1 MVCISIFFLSWFL
14 CISCILVTGNG
25 THPEL
30 ATELKDDS
38 GLQIVEVITEEA
50 GADAEDGIVEAP
62 AQIDPEAHKAKNV
75 EVEASLA
82 EAAED
87 VSAADED
94 DTEMNKDLTDE
105 GSIEA
110 DLSQSNS
117 TMEVIEVTT
126 TVSATETA
134 DDSED
139 DTEVIL
145 EGGVTREPEIEANR
159 SQTDRDPEVNV
170 RPSTE
175 ADIEKE
181 AVTEVDAEV
190 TGNGTKEG
198 AKEAVL
204 SQSNSSTE
212 IIEIKTAG
220 NATEAAIISENE
232 DESEFDTEVMVDGA
246 VTKDGSKE
254 EVLKSDPTA
263 EDIEV
268 LTAGPSTGA
277 AAISENEAA
286 TEVAAVVTRNETA
299 SGAEADGDDT
309 VGEPD
314 INHTN
319 EDEVKVL
326 GNGFVYAG
334 ASL

>member
-1 MVCISIFFLSWFL
+1 M

-50 GADAEDGIVEAP
+50 GADAEDGIVAAP
-62 AQIDPEAHKAKNV
+62 AQIDPESHKAKNV

-87 VSAADED
+87 VSASDED
-94 DTEMNKDLTDE
+94 NTEMNKDLPDE

-181 AVTEVDAEV
+181 AEV

-263 EDIEV
+263 EVIEV

>member
-1 MVCISIFFLSWFL
+1 M

-50 GADAEDGIVEAP
+50 GADAEDGIVAAP

-181 AVTEVDAEV
+181 AEV

-299 SGAEADGDDT
+299 SCAEADGDDT